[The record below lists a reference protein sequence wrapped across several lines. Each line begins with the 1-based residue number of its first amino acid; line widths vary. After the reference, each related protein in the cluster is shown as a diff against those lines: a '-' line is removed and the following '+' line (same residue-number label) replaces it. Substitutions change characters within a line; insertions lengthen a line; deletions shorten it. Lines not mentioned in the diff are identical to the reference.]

1 MIRSGL
7 THITEDTTLRRIL
20 HTCFCFEERGFIYFE
35 EKSENLLLRSERYR
49 SEDFYSDL
57 SMKDVSSNKNI
68 RLFKQRVSLH
78 LIFILFSNST
88 VRASD
93 FERRT
98 MRKSSLY

>member
-7 THITEDTTLRRIL
+7 THITEDTTLRRIF
-20 HTCFCFEERGFIYFE
+20 HTCFCFEERGFIYLE

-49 SEDFYSDL
+49 SEDFYTDL

-78 LIFILFSNST
+78 LIF
-88 VRASD
+88 
-93 FERRT
+93 
-98 MRKSSLY
+98 K